1 MIYFFF
7 VYVLWGWCLGWC
19 EDSGLYYYNN
29 LKICLNVLIIMLKE
43 GMDKKEK
50 KVNLKV
56 YKRLIDKNVN
66 EEIVN
71 YYV

>member
-1 MIYFFF
+1 
-7 VYVLWGWCLGWC
+7 
-19 EDSGLYYYNN
+19 
-29 LKICLNVLIIMLKE
+29 
-43 GMDKKEK
+43 MDKKEK

-71 YYV
+71 YYVWIVVILDEGFEGDEDRGM